1 MSEPVQTATEEIK
14 VQVKPST
21 EKISYKTKL
30 IFIDKDRGKKEIVS
44 VQAPG
49 ISQAGI
55 LTFLLEDRLLNY
67 PLNVVFYWET
77 EQLAEIES
85 SKIIL
90 SER

>member
-1 MSEPVQTATEEIK
+1 MNESTQVEEQIS
-14 VQVKPST
+14 VQVKPS
-21 EKISYKTKL
+21 EAKVSYKTKL
-30 IFIDKDRGKKEIVS
+30 IFIDKDRGKKEHVS
-44 VQAPG
+44 VSPPS

-77 EQLAEIES
+77 ERLDAIEP

-90 SER
+90 SEK

>member
-1 MSEPVQTATEEIK
+1 MNETAEPEIK
-14 VQVKPST
+14 VQVNPSK

-30 IFIDKDRGKKEIVS
+30 IFIDEKRGKKEIVS
-44 VQAPG
+44 VQVPG
-49 ISQAGI
+49 ISPAGI

-77 EQLAEIES
+77 EKLAEIEP

-90 SER
+90 SEK

>member
-1 MSEPVQTATEEIK
+1 MAAEQDIEVK
-14 VQVKPST
+14 VSPSSQ
-21 EKISYKTKL
+21 KVSYKTKI

-77 EQLAEIES
+77 EQLQELEP

-90 SER
+90 SEK